1 MTSKATQPF
10 YALESVR
17 TRLSVVLALAMLP
30 VLVFGVTSAISDFY
44 ARSASVERALLDK
57 AKIVS
62 NELKSTFVSSQQVLS
77 FVGEQSAVRNT
88 SQPACTNFLQSALA
102 GLPQFANIATVS
114 VDGAILCSAFPTDS
128 SVSVADDK
136 WFQTVKARHDY
147 VLGGP
152 LESAPGGEYVLVAA
166 EPLAR
171 ENAGNNGYIALSI
184 RTEYV
189 GSSLAIDAVAD
200 DTDLYLIDGR
210 GRSLLP
216 AQDISH
222 LPTNEALLAFLSDD
236 PSVVEGADKDGS
248 ARLYASVRLDDS
260 DVYVILS
267 RPSLSA
273 NMPVI
278 TELVGDVAALVVL
291 FAITLLIVWLATER
305 MSIKWVRHLQ
315 AVAQANRRGTS
326 DARVRGFETAP
337 IEYRELGETF
347 NSMADAMERRQA
359 TLIQSVAERELLLK
373 EIHHRVK
380 NNLQIIISLFNLNAR
395 NTDDDVEKAYLRDM
409 QMRVES
415 LALVHHAAYQSED
428 MQLIST
434 ANFLPTLLEHTKRV
448 FEEDA
453 ELTIAS
459 VETDDIDLSMDQ
471 VVPLAQLVLET
482 LAAVRQAAGRHA
494 PITVRLAFR
503 HSAEGTASFTL
514 ATSVGATAS
523 ETPNTKR
530 LTLSRSLI
538 SAFARQLGAT
548 ATVADDFTSVV
559 MDVPYTRDAAA

>member
-1 MTSKATQPF
+1 MTNKATQPF

-30 VLVFGVTSAISDFY
+30 VVVFGVASAIGDFS
-44 ARSASVERALLDK
+44 ARSASIERALLDK
-57 AKIVS
+57 AQIVS
-62 NELKSTFVSSQQVLS
+62 KDLESTFVSTRQVLS
-77 FVGEQSAVRNT
+77 IVGRQSAVRNT
-88 SQPACTNFLQSALA
+88 SQPACTDFLQSALA
-102 GLPQFANIATVS
+102 GLPQLANIATVAA
-114 VDGAILCSAFPTDS
+114 DGSFLCSAFAMDA

-136 WFQTVKARHDY
+136 WFQTVKARQDF

-152 LESAPGGEYVLVAA
+152 LESASGSGFVLVAA
-166 EPLAR
+166 EPLTR
-171 ENAGNNGYIALSI
+171 ENAVDDGYIALSI
-184 RTEYV
+184 HTEYV

-200 DTDLYLIDGR
+200 DINLYLIDSR

-216 AQDISH
+216 GQDVSH
-222 LPTNEALLAFLSDD
+222 LPTDDALLAFLGDD
-236 PSVVEGADKDGS
+236 TSVVEGAGKDGS
-248 ARLYASVRLDDS
+248 ARLYASVGLDDS
-260 DVYVILS
+260 DAYVILS

-278 TELVGDVAALVVL
+278 TELVGDVAALVIL

-347 NSMADAMERRQA
+347 NNMADAMERRQA

-395 NTDDDVEKAYLRDM
+395 NTDDDVEQAYLRDM

-434 ANFLPTLLEHTKRV
+434 ADFIPTLLEHTKRV
-448 FEEDA
+448 IEEDA

-482 LAAVRQAAGRHA
+482 LTAVRQIAGRHA
-494 PITVRLAFR
+494 PITVQLAFKR
-503 HSAEGTASFTL
+503 TAEGTATFSL
-514 ATSVGATAS
+514 ATSVNATTS
-523 ETPNTKR
+523 ETTDTKR
-530 LTLSRSLI
+530 LALSRSLI

-548 ATVADDFTSVV
+548 ATMADDFTWVV
-559 MDVPYTRDAAA
+559 MEVPYTPDAAA